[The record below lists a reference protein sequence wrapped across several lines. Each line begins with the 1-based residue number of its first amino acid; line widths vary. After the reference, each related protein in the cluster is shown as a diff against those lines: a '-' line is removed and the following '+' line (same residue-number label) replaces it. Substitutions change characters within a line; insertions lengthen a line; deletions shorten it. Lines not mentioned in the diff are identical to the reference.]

1 LNEAPKNGLQ
11 NFSPQKLPCK
21 KMALTVKFLNI
32 SPSMNLLRMPR
43 ISILYRFEVGNYLP
57 TSIQD
62 LASKRDL
69 DPPIMAKISQNM
81 LKIH

>member
-1 LNEAPKNGLQ
+1 
-11 NFSPQKLPCK
+11 
-21 KMALTVKFLNI
+21 MALTVKFLNI

-43 ISILYRFEVGNYLP
+43 TSSSYRFEVGNYHP

-62 LASKRDL
+62 LASKRDP
-69 DPPIMAKISQNM
+69 DPLIMEKISQNM